1 MICVHDDF
9 GCSSCDRRHYV
20 LGRQASV
27 CVGLNESDGLV
38 VAEEFSIGGLGWWL
52 REVGVVLHGNAY
64 DLFSNGAFLAPKT
77 IFIVLQLV
85 VCEVAHCVVD
95 EHAADGQASVCHIAI
110 RRKRDPLSR
119 PGVKVIGHR

>member
-9 GCSSCDRRHYV
+9 GCSSCDRRHCV

-52 REVGVVLHGNAY
+52 REVGAVLHGIAY
-64 DLFSNGAFLAPKT
+64 DLFSDGTSLALKTVLVAFH
-77 IFIVLQLV
+77 LV

-110 RRKRDPLSR
+110 
-119 PGVKVIGHR
+119 